1 MNVLCDRAGYGTTSG
16 NLTLNGRVDRISN
29 HRDIMGFVPQDDVVH
44 DDLTVRENLLYA
56 AMLRLPIPKAR
67 GCRTR

>member
-1 MNVLCDRAGYGTTSG
+1 MIFETGT
-16 NLTLNGRVDRISN
+16 LTLNGKVDRISN

-56 AMLRLPIPKAR
+56 AMLRLPIPDK
-67 GCRTR
+67 GEGMFFSKNVFFFKV